1 MIIINLTPHD
11 VIIRQTGKVVET
23 YEASGLI
30 ASVVYDQKHIYTIDA
45 YGNEIRVG
53 RVVVTDTNSGFV
65 DDMPDPIDEIIYIV
79 SEEVFGQYDD
89 RDRFDLVTPIH
100 KPVGI

>member
-11 VIIRQTGKVVET
+11 VKIKKNGKVVET

-30 ASVVYDQKHIYTIDA
+30 ASVVYDKKHIYRVDA

-89 RDRFDLVTPIH
+89 GDRFDLVTPIH
-100 KPVGI
+100 KP